1 MSDEQKCPECGGEVT
16 GKGVLTRYACENR
29 KRDTPPALREAELE
43 RQLAQAR
50 EENAR
55 LGKWVADLQSGMYVN
70 CVYCGHRYG
79 PGSTT
84 PVSMADALKTHIENC
99 PKHPMSALK
108 SDNQRL
114 QAIVDRLPKT
124 ADGVPVVQGDTLF
137 GVSEIDGR
145 IVRLTADE
153 PTLWT
158 AIEDLPDE
166 GVSDERVWDFCV
178 NAYSTREAAARAAE
192 ARVLQG
198 GGEGEGMSTGDFLM
212 PFGTHK
218 DEPLSEI
225 PTEYLDYVL
234 GFDNL
239 WPSTRDAIVTHLRT
253 RADWQNMD
261 REDD

>member
-1 MSDEQKCPECGGEVT
+1 MSEEIGAGRRALLHAFVDEVKANPRVEPRVFLATTYVDE
-16 GKGVLTRYACENR
+16 L
-29 KRDTPPALREAELE
+29 LRGNASLR

-198 GGEGEGMSTGDFLM
+198 GGRRRRHEHG
-212 PFGTHK
+212 
-218 DEPLSEI
+218 
-225 PTEYLDYVL
+225 
-234 GFDNL
+234 
-239 WPSTRDAIVTHLRT
+239 
-253 RADWQNMD
+253 
-261 REDD
+261 